1 MTEFEKIIIPLLD
14 DSIVP
19 SDVSEEAGFIGVYTE
34 DMDNPE
40 PGSIYLVYNDNIR
53 TNISC
58 ERAVRFD
65 RLSGIFKKYIKVV
78 DSKPLL
84 VYKFWLKPELK
95 KLLKGP
101 IQPNTDQKMRIISF
115 WGLDDDISKQCIEH
129 GMFGTKPIVKLP
141 AKDYRASLKEILE
154 FVHDVGVQ
162 CA

>member
-34 DMDNPE
+34 DIDNPE
-40 PGSIYLVYNDNIR
+40 PGFIYLVYDDNVR
-53 TNISC
+53 TDVSC

-65 RLSGIFKKYIKVV
+65 RLSGIFKKYIKMV
-78 DSKPLL
+78 DSKPLF

-101 IQPNTDQKMRIISF
+101 IQPDINQKMHIIRF
-115 WGLDDDISKQCIEH
+115 WGLEDDISKQCIEQ
-129 GMFGTKPIVKLP
+129 GTFGTKPIVKIP
-141 AKDYRASLKEILE
+141 AQDYRASLREILE
-154 FVHDVGVQ
+154 FAHELGVQ